1 MNRVSGLVYSRPN
14 RSMGDGRL
22 VIEVGIM
29 PSFFLDV
36 LNGSEVLEDPEGQD
50 FANLDAAITEAV
62 ASARDLV
69 AHAIMQ
75 NEDVSGRSFLIR
87 AEKEQTVA
95 TVPFRSALPGTLGGW
110 ALPVSMLSAQLD
122 VTANSAAARISD
134 RHLLGPL
141 ATLDA
146 AFERL
151 VVEYSRALQEGERRF
166 RNLIEGLPAAI
177 YMTDA
182 EGRITFYNEAAVEFS
197 GRRPVLGQDRWCVTW
212 RLYRPDG
219 TRLPHEQCPM
229 AIALKENRP
238 VRGAEAVAERPNG
251 TRILFMPFP
260 TPLRDASGALV
271 GGVNM
276 LVETPTAR
284 EPMNGSAPTN
294 TAALME

>member
-1 MNRVSGLVYSRPN
+1 
-14 RSMGDGRL
+14 MGDGRL
-22 VIEVGIM
+22 VSEVGIM

-50 FANLDAAITEAV
+50 FADLDAAITEAV

-87 AEKEQTVA
+87 AENEQTVA

-134 RHLLGPL
+134 RHLLEAPL

-146 AFERL
+146 VFERL
-151 VVEYSRALQEGERRF
+151 VEGYSRALQEGERRF

-212 RLYRPDG
+212 RLYQPDG

-276 LVETPTAR
+276 LVETTHGKEADERISPH
-284 EPMNGSAPTN
+284 
-294 TAALME
+294 